1 MLLCDLTAPYKRL
14 PVYDYAGDHTTAELR
29 MRELQH
35 ISGTAYR
42 GRNKTDKYGN
52 VHCRIYVYYP
62 ELNAG
67 MWVYGLGHPDQRR
80 IDEVERSFHKRRLET
95 VEQFIADLEY
105 RLQECMFIGN
115 AEIAL
120 ARIAAP
126 DRAEAFAEGRLA
138 YRYRKAE
145 EAAAW
150 HAKCEAEDAA
160 FCSEHNAVFEDAVKT
175 AIETIRNGGS
185 LENRTVTHYRSRFD
199 SSTYRIVNHLARQYQ
214 VQIPLK
220 VQGWINHQLIG
231 VKISGDG
238 LGSYTYKKGHPS
250 DTFPRYM
257 RALIRAV
264 RADEAEK
271 STEPME
277 ASA

>member
-1 MLLCDLTAPYKRL
+1 MLIGELTAPYKRL
-14 PVYDYAGDHTTAELR
+14 PVYNYAGDHTTAVRR

-35 ISGTAYR
+35 ISGAAYK
-42 GRNKTDKYGN
+42 GRNEKDKYGN
-52 VHCRIYVYYP
+52 VHCKIYAYYP
-62 ELNAG
+62 ELDAG
-67 MWVYGLGHPDQRR
+67 MWVYGVGHPDLRR
-80 IDEVERSFHKRRLET
+80 IEEIERSFHKRRLET

-115 AEIAL
+115 TEIAL

-126 DRAEAFAEGRLA
+126 DRADAFAEGRLA

-160 FCSEHNAVFEDAVKT
+160 FCAERNALCEKAVKA
-175 AIETIRNGGS
+175 AIETIRNGGT
-185 LENRTVTHYRSRFD
+185 LENRTVTHFRSRYD
-199 SSTYRIVNHLARQYQ
+199 SSTYHIVNHLARHYQ

-220 VQGWINHQLIG
+220 VQGWINRNLIR
-231 VKISGDG
+231 VSITTDNS
-238 LGSYTYKKGHPS
+238 LSYTHIKGNNS
-250 DTFPRYM
+250 KTFSRYM
-257 RALIRAV
+257 LELIRAV
-264 RADEAEK
+264 RAEAAGKTSEQ
-271 STEPME
+271 E